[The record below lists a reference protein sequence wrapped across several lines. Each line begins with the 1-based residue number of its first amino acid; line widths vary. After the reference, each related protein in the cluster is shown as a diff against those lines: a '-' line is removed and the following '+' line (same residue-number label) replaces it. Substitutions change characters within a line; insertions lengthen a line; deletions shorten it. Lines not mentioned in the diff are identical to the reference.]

1 MHLPFDTGIQLC
13 PSTTNKPEI
22 NNKET
27 CGQCLAESS
36 AQRTFL
42 EDKEKKGHFESTV
55 LNIFTCLAIAYEL
68 LIKIIRFHC
77 LSGF

>member
-1 MHLPFDTGIQLC
+1 MPLDTRIQLC
-13 PSTTNKPEI
+13 PNTTNKPEI
-22 NNKET
+22 NKET
-27 CGQCLAESS
+27 RDQCPAENS

-42 EDKEKKGHFESTV
+42 EDKEQKDHCESTV
-55 LNIFTCLAIAYEL
+55 LNIFMCLAIACEL